1 MQKVNLDL
9 QPYLKELE
17 DRMKKPIPEQIE
29 DLKIAGAKFI
39 QSLDKLIES
48 IDWVQLDKF
57 DANKVTC
64 TVDDKEVDCDTWEEK
79 TK

>member
-1 MQKVNLDL
+1 MQKVNPDL

-64 TVDDKEVDCDTWEEK
+64 SVDDKEVDCDTWEE

>member
-1 MQKVNLDL
+1 MQKVNPDL

-17 DRMKKPIPEQIE
+17 DRMKKPIPEQFE
-29 DLKIAGAKFI
+29 DLMIAGAKFI

-64 TVDDKEVDCDTWEEK
+64 SVDDKEVDCDTWEERQ
-79 TK
+79 

>member
-1 MQKVNLDL
+1 MQKVNPDL

-57 DANKVTC
+57 DANKVIC

>member
-1 MQKVNLDL
+1 MQKVNPDL

-57 DANKVTC
+57 DANEVTC
-64 TVDDKEVDCDTWEEK
+64 SVDDKEVDCDTWEEK
-79 TK
+79 Q

>member
-1 MQKVNLDL
+1 MQKVNPDH

-64 TVDDKEVDCDTWEEK
+64 TVDDKEVDCDTWEERQ
-79 TK
+79 

>member
-1 MQKVNLDL
+1 MQKVNPAL

-64 TVDDKEVDCDTWEEK
+64 SVDDKEVDCDTWEEK
-79 TK
+79 Q